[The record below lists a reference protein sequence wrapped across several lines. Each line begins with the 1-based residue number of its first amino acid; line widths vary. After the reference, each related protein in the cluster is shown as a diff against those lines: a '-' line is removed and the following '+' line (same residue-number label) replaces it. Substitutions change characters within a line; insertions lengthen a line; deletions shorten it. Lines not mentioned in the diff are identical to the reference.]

1 MGGGEIVSRQ
11 ALRCLIAVCICAALL
26 QGCSRTRAVYNVENH
41 PFPAAAQSLTAADI
55 EKSII
60 TAGAV
65 RGWRFE
71 PVKPG
76 QLRGTIERKH
86 RAVVDVYYTQATYSI
101 VLNSSDNLSQSS
113 GEIPRNY
120 DNWIRNLE
128 NDIEAQLKVASINR
142 T

>member
-1 MGGGEIVSRQ
+1 MSRQ
-11 ALRCLIAVCICAALL
+11 ALHCLAAVCICAALL
-26 QGCSRTRAVYNVENH
+26 QGCSRTRPIYKVENH
-41 PFPAAAQSLTAADI
+41 PFPATAQSLPASDI

-76 QLRGTIERKH
+76 QLRGTIEERKH
-86 RAVVDVYYTQATYSI
+86 RAVVDVYYTEATYSI
-101 VLNSSDNLSQSS
+101 ILNSSDNLRQSS
-113 GEIPRNY
+113 GEIHRNY
-120 DNWIRNLE
+120 GNWIRNLE
-128 NDIEAQLKVASINR
+128 NDIDAQLKVAGINR